1 MKGNH
6 IPHALDLQSYCLSG
20 EKREISLA
28 TVSMIRSSDYGTIA
42 SSRFFVHYFGTMP
55 HSEKR
60 HDLDCS
66 QCLPWLLQ
74 QFSGQIIDCHYEKS
88 FDDKQKMMT
97 FDLVYLFISG
107 GLMLII
113 DFNRNS
119 IYFYY
124 HCYPQQQIHQLWDA
138 LQQFQQVEKF
148 DDAKVSFMVQYRND
162 LDTQRMDIK
171 KPEIDIDR
179 HYNDDFKDIDQIIQ
193 SRLRLEKDKGIVLL
207 HGKPGTGKTSYIR
220 HLIHHIDKE
229 VIFVPVQLAQDLAG
243 PQLLTFFIEHPNSI
257 FVIEDAENLVIDREV
272 QGMSAVSALLNFTD
286 GLLADSLGIQFVC
299 TFNTDLS
306 RVDKALLRK
315 GRLIA
320 QYEFG
325 LLARDKAQVLSD
337 SLGYDTHIS
346 EAMSLAAIF
355 HQDEQPQQ
363 RTVSSH
369 RAVGFK
375 IA

>member
-1 MKGNH
+1 
-6 IPHALDLQSYCLSG
+6 
-20 EKREISLA
+20 
-28 TVSMIRSSDYGTIA
+28 MIRSNDYGTI
-42 SSRFFVHYFGTMP
+42 SNSRFFVHYFGTMP
-55 HSEKR
+55 RSEKR

-74 QFSGQIIDCHYEKS
+74 QFNGQIIDCHYEKS
-88 FDDKQKMMT
+88 FDDEQKMMT
-97 FDLVYLFISG
+97 YDLVYLFILG
-107 GLMLII
+107 GLMLTI

-124 HCYPQQQIHQLWDA
+124 HCYSQQQIHQLWNS
-138 LQQFQQVEKF
+138 LQQFQKVEIF
-148 DDAKVSFMVQYRND
+148 DDSKVSFMVQYRNSI
-162 LDTQRMDIK
+162 DTQRMEIN
-171 KPEIDIDR
+171 KPEINISL
-179 HYNDDFKDIDQIIQ
+179 HYNDDFQAIDQLIQ
-193 SRLRLEKDKGIVLL
+193 ERLSMKKDKGIVLL

-220 HLIHHIDKE
+220 HLIHSIDKE

-325 LLARDKAQVLSD
+325 LLARDKAQALSD
-337 SLGYDTHIS
+337 SLGHNTHIS
-346 EAMSLAAIF
+346 EPMSLAAIF

-363 RTVSSH
+363 LAISTR
-369 RAVGFK
+369 REVGFK